1 MRVHVLQHVP
11 FEGLGSI
18 EPWLAQRGTEIRYTR
33 FFERDPL
40 PDLDAVDLLVAMGGP
55 MSVNDEA
62 QFSWL
67 EPEKR
72 TVREAIEREIRV
84 LGICL
89 GAQLIARA
97 LGSRV
102 YPNAVKEIGWLPIQ
116 GIHET
121 EEAFRFP
128 SQCTV
133 FHWHG
138 ETFDLPGGA
147 VRIARSAGC
156 ENQAFQL
163 ARHVI
168 GLQFHLETTAA
179 VAHGMVENCGEE
191 LVAGSYVQSAT
202 EILDVPAARYQ
213 AINGLMSDV
222 LTYLVDRRAAPQAQ
236 PSAAE
241 LPVGGR

>member
-18 EPWLAQRGTEIRYTR
+18 EPWLARRSAEIRYTR
-33 FFERDPL
+33 FFDRDPL

-72 TVREAIEREIRV
+72 TVHAAIDREIPV

-89 GAQLIARA
+89 GAQLIASA

-102 YPNAVKEIGWLPIQ
+102 YRNAVKEIGWLPIQ
-116 GIHET
+116 GIHHAAEGS
-121 EEAFRFP
+121 FRFP
-128 SQCTV
+128 PQCTV

-138 ETFDLPGGA
+138 ETFDLPAGA
-147 VRIARSAGC
+147 VRLARSAGC

-163 ARHVI
+163 NRHVI

-179 VAHGMVENCGEE
+179 AAHGMVENCGDE
-191 LVAGSYVQSAT
+191 LVPGPFVQGAR

-213 AINGLMSDV
+213 AINGLMADV
-222 LTYLVDRRAAPQAQ
+222 LTHLVDRSPAQ
-236 PSAAE
+236 TQPAAE
-241 LPVGGR
+241 WLGGR